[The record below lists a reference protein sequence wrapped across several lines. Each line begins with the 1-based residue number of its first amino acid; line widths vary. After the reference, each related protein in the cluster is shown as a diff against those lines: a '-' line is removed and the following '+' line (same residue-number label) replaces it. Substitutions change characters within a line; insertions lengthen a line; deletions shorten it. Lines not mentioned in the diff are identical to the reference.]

1 MTEAVTSVLKKVD
14 DLIRLQLKKVI
25 NATGIVL
32 HTGLGRAPY
41 GTEVMNYLTNTLSGY
56 RNLEIDLEL
65 GERGERQELTDF
77 LLKTITGAEA
87 SVVVNNNAAAV
98 LLSLNT
104 LADGKEVIV
113 SRGELIEIGGSFRLP
128 EVMAKSGAKMIEV
141 GTTNRTYLGD
151 YQKARTSET
160 AVILL
165 AHTSNY
171 RIEGFTARPAPE
183 DVVIWAHANRLP
195 LIMDL
200 GSGALFHATEAGLPD
215 EPVVSDFIRKGFDL
229 ITFSGDKL
237 LGGPQSGIIVGKKN
251 WINLLRKNPL
261 MRALRCDKTTFAILS
276 WTLRN
281 YLYKDTI
288 PELET
293 YSLLTCSSEELK
305 KIAENVVL
313 KVPKSLQQKLGIEI
327 RETVVEA
334 GSGSMPTETIPSIA
348 IVISPKKISEAKIA
362 KLFRMNNPPIIG
374 YCKSGE
380 FYLDLKAVNEAE
392 ITEIIDAIVNISRT
406 FKGKSNTH
414 V

>member
-56 RNLEIDLEL
+56 INLEIDLES

-87 SVVVNNNAAAV
+87 SVIVNNNAAAV

-128 EVMAKSGAKMIEV
+128 EVMAKSGVKMIEV

-151 YQKARTSET
+151 YQKAKTSET

-183 DVVIWAHANRLP
+183 DVVIWAHANGLP

-200 GSGALFHATEAGLPD
+200 GSGALFHTTEAGLPD
-215 EPVVSDFIRKGFDL
+215 EPIVSDFIRKGFDL

-251 WINLLRKNPL
+251 
-261 MRALRCDKTTFAILS
+261 
-276 WTLRN
+276 
-281 YLYKDTI
+281 
-288 PELET
+288 
-293 YSLLTCSSEELK
+293 
-305 KIAENVVL
+305 
-313 KVPKSLQQKLGIEI
+313 
-327 RETVVEA
+327 
-334 GSGSMPTETIPSIA
+334 
-348 IVISPKKISEAKIA
+348 
-362 KLFRMNNPPIIG
+362 
-374 YCKSGE
+374 
-380 FYLDLKAVNEAE
+380 
-392 ITEIIDAIVNISRT
+392 
-406 FKGKSNTH
+406 
-414 V
+414 